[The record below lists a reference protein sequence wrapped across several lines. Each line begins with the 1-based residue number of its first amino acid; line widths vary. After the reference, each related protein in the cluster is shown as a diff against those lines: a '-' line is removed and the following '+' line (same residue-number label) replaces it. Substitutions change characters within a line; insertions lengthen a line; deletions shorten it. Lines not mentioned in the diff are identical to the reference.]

1 MQWARLLYAGLLV
14 VLQTVLLITLTTG
27 LHLHEFLLPD
37 ICALYTHTHIH
48 TQSGTRIICMRV
60 WNFPDFTLYKTH
72 SRTFCCFS
80 TLICCRAAKNTSV
93 IESFYPRRYTK
104 HFFFFF
110 FDIIIQF
117 NWGFKEYSSNAVGV
131 CASIFS
137 VCCCFLFILRIV
149 WHHLHYPSPRQHA
162 GYFWH
167 TSERKRQCLNIS
179 SLRRCSTY
187 V

>member
-1 MQWARLLYAGLLV
+1 MEWVRRLYAGLLV
-14 VLQTVLLITLTTG
+14 VLQTALLITLTTG

-37 ICALYTHTHIH
+37 ICALYTHIH
-48 TQSGTRIICMRV
+48 TQSGTRIICMCV

-104 HFFFFF
+104 HFFFFLTSL
-110 FDIIIQF
+110 
-117 NWGFKEYSSNAVGV
+117 YSLTEVLKNIHLMQWVYVQAYFL
-131 CASIFS
+131 CR
-137 VCCCFLFILRIV
+137 CFLFILRIV

-162 GYFWH
+162 GYFRH

-179 SLRRCSTY
+179 SLRRCSMY